1 MTEDRLGACI
11 FLQVHSDYVP
21 ELAAIVDAFRWLWS
35 PQTAF
40 CILRQKWLETKRW
53 THMDLFFSLRECYFS
68 LMT

>member
-1 MTEDRLGACI
+1 MSPPNATKTLSAVRTTMTEDRLGACI

-40 CILRQKWLETKRW
+40 CILRQKMAGNKT
-53 THMDLFFSLRECYFS
+53 MSG
-68 LMT
+68 